1 MPDYIK
7 EVYEGLLNE
16 QINMSAHY
24 GKAVT
29 FPFLFQN
36 TSHFPASFK
45 ISFIATDS
53 SIQ

>member
-1 MPDYIK
+1 MANYIK

-16 QINMSAHY
+16 QINLSAHY

-36 TSHFPASFK
+36 TSPFPASFK
-45 ISFIATDS
+45 ISFITTDS
-53 SIQ
+53 SNQ